1 MAREQVEFVQAQD
14 LEWQPD
20 PQFEGAECKLLSLD
34 TDTGARTQLQ
44 RYRPGH
50 TAEGDNPLCC
60 GEEFYLLAGSF
71 YLNNFEY
78 SAGCYGYLPAG
89 HARQRLF
96 VPDGAVLLRFFDHL
110 PAPLST
116 DPDGATARAEGREAI
131 ACLDSYR
138 MSWDYSVHDIKL
150 AHLGFARKNLRIDP
164 VTGQRTFLFM
174 TSPQA
179 HPTNYQGPQESH
191 PTPEEAYQLHG
202 DLTGHV
208 GTMYAG
214 AYFWRPPHIPHGPFG
229 TRGGSLSLI
238 RFVDG
243 AHVNI
248 WSKEAHAFS
257 YQQPYQPVLPEWMP
271 VTSQSTPGEN
281 Y

>member
-1 MAREQVEFVQAQD
+1 MPREQVEFIQAQNLD
-14 LEWQPD
+14 WQTD
-20 PQFEGAECKLLSLD
+20 PLFAGAECKLLSLD
-34 TDTGARTQLQ
+34 TDNGARTQLQ
-44 RYRPGH
+44 RYPSGH
-50 TAEGDNPLCC
+50 IEEGDRPLCC
-60 GEEFYLLAGSF
+60 GEEFYVLSGSF

-78 SAGCYGYLPAG
+78 SAGCYAYFPAG
-89 HARQRLF
+89 HKRSQLY
-96 VPDGAVLLRFFDHL
+96 VPDGAVILRFFDFL
-110 PAPLST
+110 PAALQT
-116 DPDGATARAEGREAI
+116 DPEGATQRAEGRDAI
-131 ACLDSYR
+131 PCLDTYR

-174 TSPQA
+174 TSPQS
-179 HPTNYQGPQESH
+179 HPTNYSGPQESH

-202 DLTGHV
+202 DLTGHL

-248 WSKEAHAFS
+248 WSKEPHSFN
-257 YQQPYQPVLPEWMP
+257 YQQPYTPVLPDWMS
-271 VTSQSTPGEN
+271 VDEQFVPGEN